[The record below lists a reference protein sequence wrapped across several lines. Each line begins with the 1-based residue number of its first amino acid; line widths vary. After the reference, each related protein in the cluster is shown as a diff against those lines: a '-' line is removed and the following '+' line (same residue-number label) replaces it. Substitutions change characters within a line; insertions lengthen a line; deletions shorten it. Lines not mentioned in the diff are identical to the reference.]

1 MSDKIEDL
9 LTRIEAATSVA
20 EVRALVTR
28 LRRARRR
35 RDDVSAETSPDPG
48 QGTGPDEVDHDTGA
62 AESGSAGTESV
73 LEQQLRGIW
82 VTQAPPRRRSPYSR
96 VIDGRPVDDPGG
108 YGQRNDARRW
118 SPWR

>member
-20 EVRALVTR
+20 QVRALVAR
-28 LRRARRR
+28 LRREQARHRGRR
-35 RDDVSAETSPDPG
+35 EEVSPEPETSPA
-48 QGTGPDEVDHDTGA
+48 QGTGPDEADHDTGA
-62 AESGSAGTESV
+62 AGSGSAGTESV

-108 YGQRNDARRW
+108 HGQRNDARR
-118 SPWR
+118 